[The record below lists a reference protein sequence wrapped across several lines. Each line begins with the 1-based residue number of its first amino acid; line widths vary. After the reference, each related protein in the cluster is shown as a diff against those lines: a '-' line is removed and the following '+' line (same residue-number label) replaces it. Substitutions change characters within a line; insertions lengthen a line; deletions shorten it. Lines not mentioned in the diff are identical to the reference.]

1 MSMNLVEAWEAEALS
16 WAAFTR
22 TPGHDRFH
30 ERINFPAFLEL
41 VPEPGDRTL
50 DVGCGEGRVGRTLL
64 RLGHRIMSVDAA
76 PTMARLAATHSVPQ
90 AVSVADAVRLP
101 FRDRFFDCVT
111 AYMSLHDM
119 DDVSGAV
126 AEIARVLSPGGYL
139 CAAVLHPI
147 ASAGGFGGEG
157 PDAPFTIPA
166 SYLESRRIDVSTER
180 DGIAMKFHMRHRP
193 LEMYVG
199 ALEAAGMA
207 IDRLREPSPPRAFA
221 LEDASV
227 ARWARIPCFLHF
239 RAVRA

>member
-1 MSMNLVEAWEAEALS
+1 MSLVDAWEAEALS

-64 RLGHRIMSVDAA
+64 RLGHRVMAVDAA
-76 PTMARLAATHSVPQ
+76 PTMARLAATHSVQQ
-90 AVSVADAVRLP
+90 AVAVADAARLP
-101 FRDRFFDCVT
+101 FPDRSFDCVT

-119 DDVSGAV
+119 DDVSSAV
-126 AEIARVLSPGGYL
+126 AEIGRVLRQGGYL

-147 ASAGGFGGEG
+147 TSAGGFDGEDA
-157 PDAPFTIPA
+157 DAPFTIQA

-180 DGIAMKFHMRHRP
+180 DGIAMTFHMRHRP
-193 LEMYVG
+193 LEMYVR

-207 IDRLREPSPPRAFA
+207 IDRFREPRPPEAFA
-221 LEDASV
+221 LEDASI
-227 ARWARIPCFLHF
+227 ARWDRIPCFLHF
-239 RAVRA
+239 RAVRS